1 MLKVYS
7 VSGDTLVGHDLHV
20 GDPLPDDAIWIDMI
34 EPTAEEDRHL
44 ESLTSAVIPTR
55 DEMREIEESSRL
67 FVENEAIY
75 MTAPILHATDS
86 GTPGIAPITFVVTKR
101 HLITVRYTTPHPFAS
116 YAGRAAKPGNALIFA
131 ACEPLT
137 ILFGL
142 LEAITDRLAD
152 VLESAAQRLDAE
164 SSRLVSGAAEK
175 RPMSTADFRAGLKMI
190 GKEGDFLSRVRES
203 LAGLSRVLLYV
214 QANSLPGKNKTQM
227 HSWLKSLERDVQ
239 SLASHVGY
247 LSDRTTFL
255 LDTVVGLVSVEQ
267 NAIIKIFSVAAVVFM
282 PPTLVASI
290 YGMNFDHMPELNWLL
305 GYPWAIGLMVV
316 SAILPL
322 AYFRSRG
329 WL

>member
-1 MLKVYS
+1 M
-7 VSGDTLVGHDLHV
+7 
-20 GDPLPDDAIWIDMI
+20 A
-34 EPTAEEDRHL
+34 TA
-44 ESLTSAVIPTR
+44 
-55 DEMREIEESSRL
+55 
-67 FVENEAIY
+67 
-75 MTAPILHATDS
+75 
-86 GTPGIAPITFVVTKR
+86 
-101 HLITVRYTTPHPFAS
+101 AS
-116 YAGRAAKPGNALIFA
+116 
-131 ACEPLT
+131 
-137 ILFGL
+137 
-142 LEAITDRLAD
+142 
-152 VLESAAQRLDAE
+152 
-164 SSRLVSGAAEK
+164 
-175 RPMSTADFRAGLKMI
+175 RAGVNMLSKD
-190 GKEGDFLSRVRES
+190 GEFLSRVRES

-227 HSWLKSLERDVQ
+227 HSWLKSLERVVQ

-267 NAIIKIFSVAAVVFM
+267 NSIIKIFSVAAVVFM